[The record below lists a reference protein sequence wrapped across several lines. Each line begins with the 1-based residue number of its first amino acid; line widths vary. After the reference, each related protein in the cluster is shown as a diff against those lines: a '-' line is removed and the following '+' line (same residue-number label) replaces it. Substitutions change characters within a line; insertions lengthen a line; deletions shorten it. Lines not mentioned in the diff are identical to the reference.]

1 MTKKELIASLDVWI
15 EEQRLAQKAD
25 NTLTEYR
32 QRVQKFI
39 DWCPEDTQITKDLM
53 LQYNSHL
60 FTKTQKGNTMNAW
73 IVALNKYMR
82 WMGREDLVLNKIK
95 IQIEQSNE
103 EVLTVQEYKRMCRKA
118 KELGMYQIVM
128 IMETLAKTGIRVSE
142 LRFFK
147 VETLNK
153 YISLYN
159 KGKMRNAFVPQD
171 LLKHLRQYC
180 KEHHIKKGYI
190 FVSPQIPDKMVH
202 PTTIWRHM
210 QKVAGLLRIN
220 LNKVHAHTFRHLYAQ
235 QYMKTEGAN
244 LGELSDILG
253 HSSIE
258 TTRGYAK
265 TSDRQKLDRIE
276 TMNFNTDD

>member
-1 MTKKELIASLDVWI
+1 MKKGDLIASLDVWI

-39 DWCPEDTQITKDLM
+39 DWCSEDTEITKDLM
-53 LQYNSHL
+53 LQYNKFL
-60 FTKTQKGNTMNAW
+60 FSNTTKGNTMNAW
-73 IVALNKYMR
+73 IVAINKYMR

-95 IQIEQSNE
+95 LQIEQSNE
-103 EVLTVQEYKRMCRKA
+103 EVLSVEEYKRMCRKA
-118 KELGMYQIVM
+118 RELGMFQIAM

-142 LRFFK
+142 LKFFK
-147 VETLNK
+147 AENIGKT
-153 YISLYN
+153 IPLYN
-159 KGKMRNAFVPQD
+159 KGKMRNAFIPES

-180 KEHHIKKGYI
+180 KDNKIKQGYI
-190 FVSPQIPDKMVH
+190 FKSPVIPNQMVN
-202 PTTIWRHM
+202 PSTIWRQM
-210 QKVAGLLRIN
+210 KRIAGQLRIKKS
-220 LNKVHAHTFRHLYAQ
+220 KVHAHSFRHLYAQ
-235 QYMKTEGAN
+235 LYMKTDGAH

-258 TTRGYAK
+258 TTRTYVK